1 MVGRIRKY
9 SYGVMSPFRVAHD
22 DRSRYDGSVPPTR
35 RDHRR
40 NRRACKRA
48 RVARTLVLVG
58 PWRGC
63 PLPARSCQ
71 RPSGPR
77 GGAPGGGPACL
88 RPPAAQRRRRRWR
101 RRRSCPLAVVVD
113 AAPCRAVGV
122 QRQSPIRRR
131 WLCNA
136 PGGAEESLLPAVTP
150 CLNQLRLHAIGRG
163 DSEQFS
169 PKGDPHR
176 HPRARRGGVP
186 IGHRS
191 ARQESRRAD
200 LRAHDDFEGSF
211 SAGESG
217 AGEAVDRGQPPT
229 GWCAATGFVPSRSK
243 HGSARTASVRA
254 RFIISH
260 VQGGRAR

>member
-1 MVGRIRKY
+1 
-9 SYGVMSPFRVAHD
+9 MSPFRVAHD

-63 PLPARSCQ
+63 PLLRPRLNGAPRATVQPSAWPAAHRPPRPRVVPRRHLDDARRPSGSRRLLEAGERCSRIQNGSYGKPARSCQ

-88 RPPAAQRRRRRWR
+88 RPPTAQRRRRRWR

-113 AAPCRAVGV
+113 TAPCRAVGV

-131 WLCNA
+131 PK
-136 PGGAEESLLPAVTP
+136 PGPQMRASHSRDPCGWRRTPVIVT
-150 CLNQLRLHAIGRG
+150 
-163 DSEQFS
+163 S
-169 PKGDPHR
+169 PSSSRCPSSN
-176 HPRARRGGVP
+176 PRA
-186 IGHRS
+186 IS
-191 ARQESRRAD
+191 ASTPSSASRRTT
-200 LRAHDDFEGSF
+200 
-211 SAGESG
+211 SG
-217 AGEAVDRGQPPT
+217 AWT
-229 GWCAATGFVPSRSK
+229 
-243 HGSARTASVRA
+243 RTLT
-254 RFIISH
+254 
-260 VQGGRAR
+260 